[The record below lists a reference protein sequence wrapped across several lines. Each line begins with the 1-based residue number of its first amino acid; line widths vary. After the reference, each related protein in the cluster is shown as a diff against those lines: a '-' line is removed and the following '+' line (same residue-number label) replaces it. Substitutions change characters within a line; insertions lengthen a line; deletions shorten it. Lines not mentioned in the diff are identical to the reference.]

1 MANSFVMAAPTL
13 INAAG
18 APKVP
23 PSCVMIATFAGGL
36 AEAVREFGLLFAGL
50 TPRSHKES
58 T

>member
-1 MANSFVMAAPTL
+1 M
-13 INAAG
+13 
-18 APKVP
+18 P